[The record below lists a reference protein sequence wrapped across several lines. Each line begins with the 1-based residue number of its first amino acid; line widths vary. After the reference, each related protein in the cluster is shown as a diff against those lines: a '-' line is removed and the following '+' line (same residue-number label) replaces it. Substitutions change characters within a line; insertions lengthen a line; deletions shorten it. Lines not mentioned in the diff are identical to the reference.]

1 MVSSQQGALP
11 CPIGCEPLRG
21 GGIQKPILWPDV
33 SLCCRKGDPFQVPKG
48 GSCLTLRNEVSEET
62 QKLTLLGRG
71 ARRESRRIKEP
82 RRTARP
88 RGSKSWVLW

>member
-11 CPIGCEPLRG
+11 FLLGCEPLRV
-21 GGIQKPILWPDV
+21 GIRKPTLWPGV
-33 SLCCRKGDPFQVPKG
+33 SPCCRKGDPFQVPKG
-48 GSCLTLRNEVSEET
+48 GSCLTLRDELSEET

-82 RRTARP
+82 RRTAWP
-88 RGSKSWVLW
+88 GGSKSWVLW